1 VISAT
6 AAARNALPA
15 RLPLPAGVTVTTA
28 GMFKEFRDVT
38 ADFSMLA
45 VLAILLVY
53 MVMAAQYESLL
64 HPLVIMFSGPFAA
77 TGVVWSLVLMNMS
90 LSLVS
95 LIGILL
101 LVGIVVKNAI
111 VLLDYTNLL
120 RARGLSVRDA
130 VVQAGHNRL
139 RPVLMTTVATLF
151 GLLPLAFERG
161 EGSETWQPLGV
172 TVIGGLSVS
181 TLITL
186 VLIPSIYSWVEE
198 VRERRR
204 RPRGL
209 VAVAPAADAAASGGA
224 DGDRLNRRERE

>member
-1 VISAT
+1 MLAYGRDMGSVAEEIEAKV
-6 AAARNALPA
+6 A

-64 HPLVIMFSGPFAA
+64 HPLVIMFSVPFAA
-77 TGVVWSLVLMNMS
+77 TGVVWGLWLMGMT

-111 VLLDYTNLL
+111 VLVDYTNLL
-120 RARGLSVRDA
+120 RSRGLGIFEA
-130 VVQAGHNRL
+130 VTKAGHNRL
-139 RPVLMTTVATLF
+139 RPVLMTTITTAF
-151 GLLPLAFERG
+151 GLLPLAFAKG

-172 TVIGGLSVS
+172 TVLGGLSIS

-186 VLIPSIYSWVEE
+186 VLIPTLYSWVEE
-198 VRERRR
+198 KRERWHARR
-204 RPRGL
+204 AGP
-209 VAVAPAADAAASGGA
+209 
-224 DGDRLNRRERE
+224 